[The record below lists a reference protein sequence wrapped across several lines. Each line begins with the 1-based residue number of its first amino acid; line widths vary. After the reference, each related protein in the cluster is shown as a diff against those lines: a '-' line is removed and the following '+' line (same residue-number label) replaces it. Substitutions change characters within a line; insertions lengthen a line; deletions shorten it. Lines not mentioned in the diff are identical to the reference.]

1 MRALRFHTTGRP
13 AEVLRL
19 DTLPDPEPGP
29 GDVRVRLTHRPINP
43 ADLLEVRGRYGT
55 APDLPAVA
63 GHEGVGVVDRLGAG
77 VPEEALGQRVV
88 PLDAGPTWQTHL
100 VAHPRDL
107 LAVPEGLPDEA
118 AAQLFVN
125 PLTAWLL
132 VDQVGRQHR
141 GVLPE
146 GAWLVQSAGAT
157 TVGRLVVQL
166 ARHVGARSV
175 SLVRRAS
182 DVALLERLGADA
194 VIVVGDEFDGRAARA
209 QIRAAT
215 GGASIRLG
223 IDAVGG
229 ATGALVAS
237 ALGEGG
243 VLLSYGVLSGRPLP
257 LDVGRVIFRRLTVR
271 GVWRTRWFATAPRA
285 VSQAALVHLADLIAQ
300 GVLTLPVAG
309 TYDLAEIAGALAH
322 QARPGRRG
330 KVLLTLEQPRFA
342 R

>member
-29 GDVRVRLTHRPINP
+29 GEVRVRLTHRPINP

-55 APDLPAVA
+55 VPDLPAVA
-63 GHEGVGVVDRLGAG
+63 GHEGVGVVDRIGAG
-77 VPEEALGQRVV
+77 VPEAALGQRVV

-100 VAHPRDL
+100 VAHPRGL
-107 LAVPEGLPDEA
+107 LGVPDGVPNEA

-132 VDQVGRQHR
+132 VEHVGRQQYGR
-141 GVLPE
+141 LPE

-166 ARHVGARSV
+166 ARQAGAHSV
-175 SLVRRAS
+175 SLVRRTS
-182 DVALLERLGADA
+182 DVALLESLGADA
-194 VIVVGDEFDGRAARA
+194 VVVVEEASVPKAIRA

-215 GGASIRLG
+215 GGAPIRLG

-243 VLLSYGVLSGRPLP
+243 VLLSYGVLSGQPLP
-257 LDVGRVIFRRLTVR
+257 LDIGRVIFRQLTVQ

-285 VSQAALVHLADLIAQ
+285 VSRAALVYLADLIAR
-300 GVLTLPVAG
+300 GILTLPVAG
-309 TYDLAEIAGALAH
+309 TYDLAEIDDALAR
-322 QARPGRRG
+322 QAQSGRRG
-330 KVLLTLEQPRFA
+330 KVLLTG
-342 R
+342 

>member
-13 AEVLRL
+13 ADVLHL
-19 DTLPDPEPGP
+19 DTLPDPEPSP
-29 GDVRVRLTHRPINP
+29 GEVRVRLTHRPVNP

-63 GHEGVGVVDRLGAG
+63 GHEGFGVVDRLGAG
-77 VPEEALGQRVV
+77 VPQEALGQRVV
-88 PLDAGPTWQTHL
+88 ALDAGPTWQTHL
-100 VAHPRDL
+100 VARPGGL
-107 LAVPEGLPDEA
+107 FAVPDGIPDET

-132 VDQVGRQHR
+132 VEHVGQQQHDA
-141 GVLPE
+141 LAE

-166 ARHVGARSV
+166 ARHAGARSV
-175 SLVRRAS
+175 SLVRRDS
-182 DVALLERLGADA
+182 DVALLEALGADA
-194 VIVVGDEFDGRAARA
+194 VLVVPDGFDARAVRGQIRTVTGRAP
-209 QIRAAT
+209 
-215 GGASIRLG
+215 IRLG

-243 VLLSYGVLSGRPLP
+243 VLLSYGVLSGQPLP
-257 LDVGRVIFRRLTVR
+257 LDIGRVIFRGLTVQ
-271 GVWRTRWFATAPRA
+271 GVWRTRWFETAPPA
-285 VSQAALVHLADLIAQ
+285 VSRTALVYLADLIAR

-309 TYDLAEIAGALAH
+309 TYELAEIDAALAH
-322 QARPGRRG
+322 QAQPGRRG
-330 KVLLTLEQPRFA
+330 KVLLTG
-342 R
+342 

>member
-1 MRALRFHTTGRP
+1 MRALRFHTTGHP

-19 DTLPDPEPGP
+19 DTLHDPEPGP
-29 GDVRVRLTHRPINP
+29 GEVRVRLTHRPINP

-55 APDLPAVA
+55 TPDLPAVA
-63 GHEGVGVVDRLGAG
+63 GHEGVGIVDCIGAG
-77 VPEEALGQRVV
+77 VPEAALGQRVV

-107 LAVPEGLPDEA
+107 LGIPDGVSDEA

-132 VDQVGRQHR
+132 VEHVGRQQHS
-141 GVLPE
+141 VLPE

-166 ARHVGARSV
+166 ARHAGARSV
-175 SLVRRAS
+175 SLVRRES
-182 DVALLERLGADA
+182 DIALLEGLGADA
-194 VIVVGDEFDGRAARA
+194 VIVAEETSDPKAIRA

-215 GGASIRLG
+215 EGAPIRLG

-229 ATGALVAS
+229 ATGALVAA

-243 VLLSYGVLSGRPLP
+243 VLLSYGVLSGQPLP
-257 LDVGRVIFRRLTVR
+257 LDVGRVIFRRLTVQ

-285 VSQAALVHLADLIAQ
+285 VSRAALVHLADLVAQ
-300 GVLTLPVAG
+300 GLLALPVAG
-309 TYDLAEIAGALAH
+309 AYDLAEIGDALAH
-322 QARPGRRG
+322 QAQSGRRG
-330 KVLLTLEQPRFA
+330 KVLVTG
-342 R
+342 

>member
-29 GDVRVRLTHRPINP
+29 GEVRVRLTHRPINP

-55 APDLPAVA
+55 TPDLPAVA
-63 GHEGVGVVDRLGAG
+63 GHEGVGVVDRIGAG
-77 VPEEALGQRVV
+77 VPEAALGQRVV

-107 LAVPEGLPDEA
+107 LDVPDGVPDEA

-132 VDQVGRQHR
+132 VDHFGQGWY
-141 GVLPE
+141 GTLPK

-157 TVGRLVVQL
+157 TVGRLVAQL
-166 ARHVGARSV
+166 ARQAGARSV
-175 SLVRRAS
+175 SLVRRTS
-182 DVALLERLGADA
+182 DIVLLEGLGADA
-194 VIVVGDEFDGRAARA
+194 VIVVEETSDPKAIRA

-215 GGASIRLG
+215 GGAPIRLG

-243 VLLSYGVLSGRPLP
+243 VLLSYGVLSGQPLL
-257 LDVGRVIFRRLTVR
+257 LDVGRVIFRRLTVQ
-271 GVWRTRWFATAPRA
+271 GVWRTRWFATAPCA
-285 VSQAALVHLADLIAQ
+285 VSRAALVHLADLVAQ
-300 GVLTLPVAG
+300 GLLTLPVAG
-309 TYDLAEIAGALAH
+309 THDLAEIDDALAH
-322 QARPGRRG
+322 QAQPGRRG
-330 KVLLTLEQPRFA
+330 KVLLTG
-342 R
+342 